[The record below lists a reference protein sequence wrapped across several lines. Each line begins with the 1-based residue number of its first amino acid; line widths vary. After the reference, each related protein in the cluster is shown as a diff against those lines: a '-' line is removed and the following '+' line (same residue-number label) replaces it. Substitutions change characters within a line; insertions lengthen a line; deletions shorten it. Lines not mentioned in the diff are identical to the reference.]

1 MPQVLTE
8 VLSFTTSEFN
18 NGVESCNLDTQ
29 QEREMEQEQEKE
41 VKARRDQQ
49 IEVEKFVEREYS
61 RHQERPSP
69 WSVAWLVLSLLA
81 LQVQKYKY

>member
-1 MPQVLTE
+1 M
-8 VLSFTTSEFN
+8 
-18 NGVESCNLDTQ
+18 ESCNLDTQ

-69 WSVAWLVLSLLA
+69 WSIAWLVLRFLKIIW
-81 LQVQKYKY
+81 VKNQKNTQFKKLYKYNSTNPDT

>member
-1 MPQVLTE
+1 
-8 VLSFTTSEFN
+8 
-18 NGVESCNLDTQ
+18 
-29 QEREMEQEQEKE
+29 MEQEQEKE

-69 WSVAWLVLSLLA
+69 WSIAWLVLTLLA
-81 LQVQKYKY
+81 LQVQKYKC